1 MIIKANVKLLTSKGA
16 VMTMQINPAKIF
28 KLDLSNENIEELIGK
43 AKLINEIIS
52 SLPDEE
58 VKNNKDEFI
67 AFAEELN
74 LLLEDIDDILIKRYI
89 KPLDELFNA
98 INAIIELISDKLGEY
113 AVKSI
118 ILKSAEVK
126 EQKDEEFLSLD
137 EVYEAINE
145 N

>member
-1 MIIKANVKLLTSKGA
+1 
-16 VMTMQINPAKIF
+16 MTMQINPAKIF

-43 AKLINEIIS
+43 AKLIKEIIS

-74 LLLEDIDDILIKRYI
+74 LLLEDIDEILMKKYI

-137 EVYEAINE
+137 EVYEALNE
-145 N
+145 NWGF

>member
-1 MIIKANVKLLTSKGA
+1 
-16 VMTMQINPAKIF
+16 MTMQINPAKIF

-43 AKLINEIIS
+43 AKLIKEIIS

-74 LLLEDIDDILIKRYI
+74 LLLEDIDEILMKKYI

>member
-1 MIIKANVKLLTSKGA
+1 M
-16 VMTMQINPAKIF
+16 
-28 KLDLSNENIEELIGK
+28 
-43 AKLINEIIS
+43 
-52 SLPDEE
+52 
-58 VKNNKDEFI
+58 KNNKDEFI

-74 LLLEDIDDILIKRYI
+74 LLLEDIDEILMKKYI

-113 AVKSI
+113 TVKSI

>member
-1 MIIKANVKLLTSKGA
+1 
-16 VMTMQINPAKIF
+16 MTMQINPAKIF

-43 AKLINEIIS
+43 AKLIKEIIS

-58 VKNNKDEFI
+58 VKNSKDEFI

-74 LLLEDIDDILIKRYI
+74 LLLEDIDEILMKKYI

>member
-1 MIIKANVKLLTSKGA
+1 
-16 VMTMQINPAKIF
+16 MTMQINPIKVF

-43 AKLINEIIS
+43 AKLIKEIIS

-58 VKNNKDEFI
+58 IKNNKDEFI

-74 LLLEDIDDILIKRYI
+74 LLLEDIDEILMKKYI

-137 EVYEAINE
+137 EVYEALNE
-145 N
+145 NWSF

>member
-1 MIIKANVKLLTSKGA
+1 
-16 VMTMQINPAKIF
+16 MTMQINPAKIF

-43 AKLINEIIS
+43 AKLIKEIIS

-67 AFAEELN
+67 TFAEELN
-74 LLLEDIDDILIKRYI
+74 LLLEDIDEILMKKYI

>member
-1 MIIKANVKLLTSKGA
+1 
-16 VMTMQINPAKIF
+16 MTMQIYPAKIF

-43 AKLINEIIS
+43 AKLIKEIIS

-67 AFAEELN
+67 TFAEELN
-74 LLLEDIDDILIKRYI
+74 LLLEDIDEILMKKYI

>member
-1 MIIKANVKLLTSKGA
+1 
-16 VMTMQINPAKIF
+16 MTMQINPAKIF

-43 AKLINEIIS
+43 AKLIKEIIS

-74 LLLEDIDDILIKRYI
+74 LLLEDIDEILMKKYI

-98 INAIIELISDKLGEY
+98 INAIIGLISDKLGEY

-145 N
+145 NWSF

>member
-1 MIIKANVKLLTSKGA
+1 
-16 VMTMQINPAKIF
+16 MTMQIYPAKIF

-43 AKLINEIIS
+43 AKLIKEIIS

-67 AFAEELN
+67 TFAEELN
-74 LLLEDIDDILIKRYI
+74 LLLEDIDEILIKRYI

>member
-1 MIIKANVKLLTSKGA
+1 
-16 VMTMQINPAKIF
+16 MTMQINPAKIF

-43 AKLINEIIS
+43 AKLIKEIIS

-74 LLLEDIDDILIKRYI
+74 LLLEDIDEILMKKYI
-89 KPLDELFNA
+89 KPLDELFNV

-145 N
+145 NWSF

>member
-1 MIIKANVKLLTSKGA
+1 
-16 VMTMQINPAKIF
+16 MTMQINPAKIF

-43 AKLINEIIS
+43 AKLIKEIIS

-74 LLLEDIDDILIKRYI
+74 LLLEDIDEILIKRYI

-145 N
+145 NWSF

>member
-1 MIIKANVKLLTSKGA
+1 
-16 VMTMQINPAKIF
+16 MTMQINPAKIF

-43 AKLINEIIS
+43 AKLIKEIIS

-74 LLLEDIDDILIKRYI
+74 LLLEDIDEILMKKYI
-89 KPLDELFNA
+89 KPLDELFNV

>member
-1 MIIKANVKLLTSKGA
+1 
-16 VMTMQINPAKIF
+16 MTMQINPAKIF

-43 AKLINEIIS
+43 AKLIKEIIS

-74 LLLEDIDDILIKRYI
+74 LLLEDIDEILMKKYI
-89 KPLDELFNA
+89 KPLDELFNV
-98 INAIIELISDKLGEY
+98 INATIELISDKLGEY

>member
-1 MIIKANVKLLTSKGA
+1 
-16 VMTMQINPAKIF
+16 MTMQINPAKIF

-43 AKLINEIIS
+43 AKLIKEIIS

-74 LLLEDIDDILIKRYI
+74 LLLEDIDEILMKKYI

-137 EVYEAINE
+137 EVYEALNE
-145 N
+145 NWSF